1 MELDGM
7 LVNQRLILLQVV
19 IQILTIMKKLM
30 LLPVAAAMLLASC
43 GTSNEYSVAMTLPDN
58 SLDGDTVYLTNYDN
72 GDTIATGIVAGTTLK
87 FTGTTDKDLLGS
99 VVVGGGR
106 QIFVVEPGEI
116 TIDSV
121 NKVTGTPLNA
131 VLDSLDSSL
140 SAVMNN
146 AGSLYEKYSTGE
158 IDSLAFTQEMDSLQN
173 SLLGELKS
181 FYQANKDKSVAII
194 AFMQY
199 MQYAELGLDE
209 IEAEVAAS
217 PALASSKRVAKVVE
231 AMRNKERTAEGAMF
245 ADFTVTDENG
255 NVQKLSDYVGK
266 GDYVLADFWASWCGP
281 CRAEIPN
288 IKKIYDKYNGKG
300 LTVIG
305 IAVWDD
311 PADTQRAI
319 EELQIPW
326 QQITNAGSVPT
337 DLYGING
344 IPHIILFAPDGTIV
358 ARDLRGDD
366 MIARVAEAMKKK

>member
-1 MELDGM
+1 
-7 LVNQRLILLQVV
+7 
-19 IQILTIMKKLM
+19 MKNLM